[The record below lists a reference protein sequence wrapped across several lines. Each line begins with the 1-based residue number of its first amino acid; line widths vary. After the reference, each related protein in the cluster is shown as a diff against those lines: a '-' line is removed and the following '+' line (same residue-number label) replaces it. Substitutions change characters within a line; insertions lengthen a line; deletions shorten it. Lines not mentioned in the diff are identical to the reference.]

1 MQRRGKKSRTG
12 RSQEKV
18 TRWDESAILGTE
30 QGVCLSG
37 LME

>member
-1 MQRRGKKSRTG
+1 MQRRGKRSRIG

-37 LME
+37 MMD